1 MKKRLSISLALIVAI
16 PVLFFTFLQTPEF
29 GARPS
34 SADKQRFVQSA
45 AFNQE
50 KGIFEN
56 RRPSLVDER
65 REDGSLLEAPA
76 FHTWYEPVATLARLA
91 DERGGVSLVTPL
103 LGEVLVINGDT
114 ATNCWWESIN

>member
-1 MKKRLSISLALIVAI
+1 LQYLSC
-16 PVLFFTFLQTPEF
+16 FFTFLQTPEF

-56 RRPSLVDER
+56 RRPGLVDEM
-65 REDGSLLEAPA
+65 REDGSLFEALAEWPA
-76 FHTWYEPVATLARLA
+76 E
-91 DERGGVSLVTPL
+91 
-103 LGEVLVINGDT
+103 
-114 ATNCWWESIN
+114 